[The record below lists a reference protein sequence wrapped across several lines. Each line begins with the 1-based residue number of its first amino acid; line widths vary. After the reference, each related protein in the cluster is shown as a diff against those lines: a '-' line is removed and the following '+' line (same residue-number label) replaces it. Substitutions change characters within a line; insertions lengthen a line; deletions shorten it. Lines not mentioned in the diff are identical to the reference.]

1 MSPSTPK
8 GAVPA
13 LTPRRRRSILAV
25 VCLAL
30 MMVVS
35 AVSGLNVA
43 LPDLAVDTGATQTE
57 LTWIV
62 DAYTLAVAGLL
73 LPLGAA
79 GDRFGRKG
87 VLLFG
92 LVTFGLGAGLAM
104 TTSDPTTLIGLRA
117 LMGIGAASVMPAT
130 LSVITSS
137 FPPEEKGRA
146 VGVWVGVAGGGAVLG
161 LLASGI
167 LLEFFSWSSFF
178 GLNVTLAAVALAGTL
193 AVIPS
198 SRDEDAPRMDPVGSL
213 LALVGIVGTVFSI
226 IEGPERGW
234 SEPLTVMGFL
244 VGALGLTGF
253 VLWELRRTDPMLDP
267 RLFRLRG
274 FSAGSIALTIQFF
287 GSFGF
292 FFVIMQ
298 YLQYIQGRSP
308 LMAAVCLLPLPM
320 VLIPLAR
327 RAPVVAAR
335 LGTHRVVSLG
345 LVLSAAGMLI
355 LSQLSI
361 DTPYWYL
368 ATGMVVFAAGMG
380 LAGTPATTAIV
391 SSLPESQQGVA
402 SAVNDT
408 SRELGSVLGIA
419 ILGSALNAAY
429 RDGLSPSTDQLPPQ
443 VADAAESSIAFI
455 TRGAD
460 QLAAMG
466 PAGDRLVQA
475 AQQSFVDATGTAF
488 LIASGVL
495 LLGAVAVWFRAP
507 RDAAHPVEE
516 PAVEAEAEEL
526 AGV

>member
-13 LTPRRRRSILAV
+13 LTAHRRRSILAV

-30 MMVVS
+30 IMVVS

-62 DAYTLAVAGLL
+62 DAYTLAFVGLL

-92 LVTFGLGAGLAM
+92 LLTFGLGAGFAM
-104 TTSDPTTLIGLRA
+104 TTSDPSTLIGLRA
-117 LMGIGAASVMPAT
+117 LMGIGAAAVMPAT

-178 GLNVTLAAVALAGTL
+178 GLNVTLAAAALVGTL

-198 SRDEDAPRMDPVGSL
+198 SRDAEAPRMDPVGSL

-234 SEPLTVMGFL
+234 SEPLTVTGFL
-244 VGALGLTGF
+244 VGALGLAGF

-335 LGTHRVVSLG
+335 LGTHRVVTLG

-355 LSQLSI
+355 LSRLSI

-507 RDAAHPVEE
+507 RDAAHPAEE

>member
-1 MSPSTPK
+1 M
-8 GAVPA
+8 
-13 LTPRRRRSILAV
+13 
-25 VCLAL
+25 
-30 MMVVS
+30 
-35 AVSGLNVA
+35 
-43 LPDLAVDTGATQTE
+43 
-57 LTWIV
+57 
-62 DAYTLAVAGLL
+62 
-73 LPLGAA
+73 
-79 GDRFGRKG
+79 
-87 VLLFG
+87 
-92 LVTFGLGAGLAM
+92 
-104 TTSDPTTLIGLRA
+104 
-117 LMGIGAASVMPAT
+117 
-130 LSVITSS
+130 
-137 FPPEEKGRA
+137 
-146 VGVWVGVAGGGAVLG
+146 
-161 LLASGI
+161 

-178 GLNVTLAAVALAGTL
+178 GLNVTLAVAALAGTL

-198 SRDEDAPRMDPVGSL
+198 SRDEAAPRMDPVGSL

-234 SEPLTVMGFL
+234 SEPLTVTGFL
-244 VGALGLTGF
+244 VGALGLAGF

-345 LVLSAAGMLI
+345 LVLSAAGMLL
-355 LSQLSI
+355 LSRLSI

-429 RDGLSPSTDQLPPQ
+429 RDGLSPTT
-443 VADAAESSIAFI
+443 DAAAAAG
-455 TRGAD
+455 RGRGGVLD
-460 QLAAMG
+460 RLHHPGCG
-466 PAGDRLVQA
+466 PARSHGPGRRPVGAGRPAVLRRRDGDRLPHRLGRA
-475 AQQSFVDATGTAF
+475 AARCGR
-488 LIASGVL
+488 GV
-495 LLGAVAVWFRAP
+495 VPRPPRRRPAP
-507 RDAAHPVEE
+507 EE
-516 PAVEAEAEEL
+516 TAVEAAVEVEVEADEL
-526 AGV
+526 ARV

>member
-1 MSPSTPK
+1 
-8 GAVPA
+8 
-13 LTPRRRRSILAV
+13 
-25 VCLAL
+25 
-30 MMVVS
+30 
-35 AVSGLNVA
+35 
-43 LPDLAVDTGATQTE
+43 
-57 LTWIV
+57 
-62 DAYTLAVAGLL
+62 
-73 LPLGAA
+73 
-79 GDRFGRKG
+79 
-87 VLLFG
+87 
-92 LVTFGLGAGLAM
+92 
-104 TTSDPTTLIGLRA
+104 
-117 LMGIGAASVMPAT
+117 
-130 LSVITSS
+130 
-137 FPPEEKGRA
+137 
-146 VGVWVGVAGGGAVLG
+146 
-161 LLASGI
+161 
-167 LLEFFSWSSFF
+167 
-178 GLNVTLAAVALAGTL
+178 
-193 AVIPS
+193 
-198 SRDEDAPRMDPVGSL
+198 MDPVGSL

-234 SEPLTVMGFL
+234 SDPLTVTGFV
-244 VGALGLTGF
+244 VGALGLAGF

-274 FSAGSIALTIQFF
+274 FSAGSIALTVQFF

-355 LSQLSI
+355 LSRLSL

-368 ATGMVVFAAGMG
+368 AAGMVVFAAGMG

-429 RDGLSPSTDQLPPQ
+429 RDGLGPTTDQLPPQ
-443 VADAAESSIAFI
+443 AADAAESSIAFI

-507 RDAAHPVEE
+507 RDGADPGEE
-516 PAVEAEAEEL
+516 PAVEVVDEL
-526 AGV
+526 ARA

>member
-1 MSPSTPK
+1 MSPSTSS
-8 GAVPA
+8 AAPA

-43 LPDLAVDTGATQTE
+43 LPALAVRTGASQTE

-62 DAYTLAVAGLL
+62 DAYTLAFVGLL

-104 TTSDPTTLIGLRA
+104 TTSDPSTLIGLRA

-137 FPPEEKGRA
+137 FPPEERGRA

-167 LLEFFSWSSFF
+167 LLELFSWSSFF
-178 GLNVTLAAVALAGTL
+178 GLNVTLAAAALVGTL

-198 SRDEDAPRMDPVGSL
+198 SRDEEAPRMDPMGSV
-213 LALVGIVGTVFSI
+213 LALVGIVGSVFSI

-234 SEPLTVMGFL
+234 GEPLTVMGFL
-244 VGALGLTGF
+244 LGALGLAGF
-253 VLWELRRTDPMLDP
+253 VWWELRRAPPMLDP

-274 FSAGSIALTIQFF
+274 FSAGSIALTVQFF
-287 GSFGF
+287 GSFGL

-320 VLIPLAR
+320 VLVPLAR

-335 LGTHRVVSLG
+335 L
-345 LVLSAAGMLI
+345 
-355 LSQLSI
+355 
-361 DTPYWYL
+361 
-368 ATGMVVFAAGMG
+368 
-380 LAGTPATTAIV
+380 
-391 SSLPESQQGVA
+391 
-402 SAVNDT
+402 
-408 SRELGSVLGIA
+408 
-419 ILGSALNAAY
+419 
-429 RDGLSPSTDQLPPQ
+429 
-443 VADAAESSIAFI
+443 
-455 TRGAD
+455 
-460 QLAAMG
+460 
-466 PAGDRLVQA
+466 
-475 AQQSFVDATGTAF
+475 
-488 LIASGVL
+488 
-495 LLGAVAVWFRAP
+495 
-507 RDAAHPVEE
+507 
-516 PAVEAEAEEL
+516 
-526 AGV
+526 